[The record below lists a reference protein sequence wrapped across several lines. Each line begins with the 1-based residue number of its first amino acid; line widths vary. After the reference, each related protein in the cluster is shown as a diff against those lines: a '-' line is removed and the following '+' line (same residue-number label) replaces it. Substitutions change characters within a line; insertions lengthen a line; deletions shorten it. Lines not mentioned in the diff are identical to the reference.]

1 MYCTECKLRV
11 ADDSIK
17 VCPVCQGNLQPEVEK
32 DFTPDQGLELQ
43 DESVAGPQADAGL
56 DFDPEILGL
65 KSSDQ
70 KDAAEDVD
78 DMRVLADLWE
88 KEDIDADLEGVF
100 ADAFSIETVDLVPE
114 ETAEPELPASGTLNP
129 ERFSARPVRQQ
140 KLWLPVLL
148 VAGLIVVG
156 CGWFFLKSN
165 GVKPVAGI
173 DDTSKSATLVKAQV
187 EPEADK
193 PAVTERTLEPVV
205 NPAAESEM
213 VQPKLSPAVI
223 VATDDSID
231 PAVETRATA
240 AVEVSSQVPMESAKQ
255 LDADAVAIKA
265 AGVQP
270 SAEIVVRPEDPPVEI
285 LPETLDLP
293 QDEAVSEIAERNA
306 VSNPPVLAPGK
317 SAAGPAPVAK
327 KTAAEAAQPAAS
339 STPAVTVVAA
349 GGSRYVVHVGSF
361 RSFEGA
367 ARQLAKLHKKGFAA
381 YSVQADLGD
390 KGVWQRI
397 FVPGG
402 ASRSEAKLVQEKLSR
417 LLPRED
423 SLIRKLQK

>member
-1 MYCTECKLRV
+1 MYCSECKLQV

-43 DESVAGPQADAGL
+43 DEFVTGPQVDQGL

-70 KDAAEDVD
+70 KDAAEDID

-88 KEDIDADLEGVF
+88 KEDIGADLDDVF
-100 ADAFSIETVDLVPE
+100 AEAFSVETVDLVSE
-114 ETAEPELPASGTLNP
+114 GMAEPEMPVSGTLNS
-129 ERFSARPVRQQ
+129 ERFSAQPVRQRN
-140 KLWLPVLL
+140 LWLPVLL

-165 GVKPVAGI
+165 GVKPVVGI
-173 DDTSKSATLVKAQV
+173 DDTFKSPALVKSQV

-193 PAVTERTLEPVV
+193 AGMAERMLEPAVTP
-205 NPAAESEM
+205 PAESEM
-213 VQPKLSPAVI
+213 VKSELLPAAIAAV
-223 VATDDSID
+223 DDSID
-231 PAVETRATA
+231 SEVETQATDVA
-240 AVEVSSQVPMESAKQ
+240 EVSGQVPMESAKQ
-255 LDADAVAIKA
+255 LDADAVAIKS

-270 SAEIVVRPEDPPVEI
+270 SAEISVRTEEPPVEI
-285 LPETLDLP
+285 LPETQAPP
-293 QDEAVSEIAERNA
+293 QGEAVSEIAERNM
-306 VSNPPVLAPGK
+306 VSAPPVLAPGK
-317 SAAGPAPVAK
+317 
-327 KTAAEAAQPAAS
+327 TAAESVPVTKKPAAEAGQS
-339 STPAVTVVAA
+339 AASFTPAATVAV
-349 GGSRYVVHVGSF
+349 GTQYVVQVGSF
-361 RSFEGA
+361 RNFEGA
-367 ARQLAKLHKKGFAA
+367 ACQLAKLHKKGFAA

-402 ASRSEAKLVQEKLSR
+402 TSRSEAKLVQEKLSR
-417 LLPRED
+417 LLPQEE

>member
-1 MYCTECKLRV
+1 MYCSACKLQV

-43 DESVAGPQADAGL
+43 DEFVAGSPVDQGL

-70 KDAAEDVD
+70 KDVTEGVD

-88 KEDIDADLEGVF
+88 KEDIGADLDDVF
-100 ADAFSIETVDLVPE
+100 AEAFSVETVDLIPE
-114 ETAEPELPASGTLNP
+114 EVAESEMKVPGTLNP
-129 ERFSARPVRQQ
+129 ERFSKHPVRQRN
-140 KLWLPVLL
+140 LWLPILL

-165 GVKPVAGI
+165 GVKSVAGI
-173 DDTSKSATLVKAQV
+173 NDTSKSPALVNAQV

-193 PAVTERTLEPVV
+193 AAVTERSLEPVV
-205 NPAAESEM
+205 TPPAESET
-213 VQPKLSPAVI
+213 VKSELLPAAIAAV
-223 VATDDSID
+223 DDSID
-231 PAVETRATA
+231 SEVEKQATSTA
-240 AVEVSSQVPMESAKQ
+240 EVSVSVPMESAKQ
-255 LDADAVAIKA
+255 LDTDGAVIET
-265 AGVQP
+265 AGVQAK
-270 SAEIVVRPEDPPVEI
+270 AESPVRPEEPPIEI
-285 LPETLDLP
+285 LSETQAPL
-293 QDEAVSEIAERNA
+293 QDEAVSEIAEQNA
-306 VSNPPVLAPGK
+306 VPNPPVLAPGK
-317 SAAGPAPVAK
+317 GAAEPVPVAE
-327 KTAAEAAQPAAS
+327 KTEAEVGQPVACF
-339 STPAVTVVAA
+339 TPVATVAVGTQ
-349 GGSRYVVHVGSF
+349 YVVQIGSF
-361 RSFEGA
+361 RNFEGA
-367 ARQLAKLHKKGFAA
+367 ACQLAKLHKKGFAA

-402 ASRSEAKLVQEKLSR
+402 DSRSEAKLVQEKLTR
-417 LLPRED
+417 LLPREE